1 MKGHTATCGLL
12 LDRGADLTAKNNV
25 SDARDR
31 EIEMHIPHMHDTPP
45 YIHTVHTYIHSKL
58 SVIVQNVFSVR
69 ISLSHYPLLF
79 LPSYHSMNPVA
90 AIIYSYRMYLL
101 DYERDCMFVWE
112 PASVV
117 ACKYVET

>member
-1 MKGHTATCGLL
+1 MYGHTATCGLL
-12 LDRGADLTAKNNV
+12 LDRGADLTARDRV

-58 SVIVQNVFSVR
+58 SVIVQNVLSIR
-69 ISLSHYPLLF
+69 IYLLHYPLLF
-79 LPSYHSMNPVA
+79 LPSHHSMNPA
-90 AIIYSYRMYLL
+90 AVIIYSYSMYLL
-101 DYERDCMFVWE
+101 DYEWVCMFVWE

-117 ACKYVET
+117 ACMYVET